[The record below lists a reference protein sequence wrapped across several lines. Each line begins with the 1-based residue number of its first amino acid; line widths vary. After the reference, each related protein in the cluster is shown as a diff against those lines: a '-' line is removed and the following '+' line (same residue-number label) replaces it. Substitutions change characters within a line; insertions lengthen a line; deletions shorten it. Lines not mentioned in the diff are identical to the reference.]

1 MPLCVT
7 VEESH
12 IDTTGSFIF
21 DTSGAQL
28 RQFVFNNVLYNK
40 RTLIPRQTT
49 LDDD

>member
-1 MPLCVT
+1 MSLCIT

-12 IDTTGSFIF
+12 TTTGSFIF

-28 RQFVFNNVLYNK
+28 RQFVLNNVLYNK

-49 LDDD
+49 LEDD